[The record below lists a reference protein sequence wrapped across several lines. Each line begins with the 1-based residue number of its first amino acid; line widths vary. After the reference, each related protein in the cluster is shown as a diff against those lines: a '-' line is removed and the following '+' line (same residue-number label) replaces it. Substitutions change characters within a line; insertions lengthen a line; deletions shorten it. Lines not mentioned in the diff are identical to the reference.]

1 MIAIRKIIP
10 LLLAVMLLLLCLPLA
25 LAEDSTTEIA
35 VGNTPI
41 KGQILLDKTGKKLI
55 SMTYLGEA
63 VYEEGYL
70 KDAVFEIRAAEDITG
85 KDSKEWYKAGELV
98 ATITTSGEGV
108 DESPLLPLGKYTVT
122 EITAPDGYV
131 LDTNTYTVELR
142 STDHVTPVITAT
154 VTSVNDPAEI
164 LLQKNDRNGGVLAG
178 AEFGLFN
185 ADGYQV
191 AAAIS
196 DEEGMVKFTLVPRG
210 DYTIRETSAPDGYLL
225 NQSEISVSVTEKW
238 MNSDKPMTTV
248 VDQLKQIMFLKVD
261 TSGNPMAGITFK
273 LINAETGV
281 VVERAVSDENGAFVF
296 TKFDYGTWI
305 VREASAPDGYSKMP
319 DYTFIVDS
327 DWTAPAPIM
336 LVNIPDH
343 YEFKK
348 TDSSGTPLAG
358 VKFAL
363 EDTDGNVLQ
372 ELESDSEGIVSI
384 TGLTPGTYY
393 IKETATLKGYTLS
406 GDVRKLTID
415 QYYIVADEMP
425 TWINY
430 TTIQTGV
437 NLAVTGIMWVGI
449 GLMVVSGTM
458 GLVRKRKQSKK

>member
-1 MIAIRKIIP
+1 MMNLRRKNFP
-10 LLLAVMLLLLCLPLA
+10 LLVLIGLLLICLPLFS
-25 LAEDSTTEIA
+25 LAEDVQEIQIS
-35 VGNTPI
+35 NTPV
-41 KGQILLDKTGKKLI
+41 KGQILLDKTGLQKTGT
-55 SMTYLGEA
+55 TYLGEA
-63 VYEEGYL
+63 VYESGYL
-70 KDAVFEIRAAEDITG
+70 KGAVFEIRAAEDITG
-85 KDSKEWYKAGELV
+85 KDGKLWYKTGEIV
-98 ATITTSGEGV
+98 TNMVTDGEGV

-164 LLQKNDRNGGVLAG
+164 LLQKNDQNGGVLAG

-185 ADGYQV
+185 TDGYQV

-225 NQSEISVSVTEKW
+225 NKSEISVSVTEKW
-238 MNSDKPMTTV
+238 MNSYTPMTTV

-273 LINAETGV
+273 LINAETSV
-281 VVERAVSDENGAFVF
+281 VVEQAVSDENGAFVF

-305 VREASAPDGYSKMP
+305 VREASAPDGYSKMA
-319 DYTFIVDS
+319 DYTFTVDS

-363 EDTDGNVLQ
+363 EDADGNVLQ
-372 ELESDSEGIVSI
+372 ALESDSDGIVSI
-384 TGLTPGTYY
+384 TSLTPGTYY

-415 QYYIVADEMP
+415 
-425 TWINY
+425 
-430 TTIQTGV
+430 
-437 NLAVTGIMWVGI
+437 
-449 GLMVVSGTM
+449 
-458 GLVRKRKQSKK
+458 